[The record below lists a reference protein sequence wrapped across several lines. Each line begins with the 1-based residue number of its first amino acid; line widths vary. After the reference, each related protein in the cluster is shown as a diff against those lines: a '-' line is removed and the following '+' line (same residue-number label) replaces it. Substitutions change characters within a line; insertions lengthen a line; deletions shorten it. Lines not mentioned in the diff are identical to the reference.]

1 MGTIDQFRE
10 NFGEGQRVSLFTVT
24 GNFPSGV
31 VSGAGGGNL
40 TELMVKSA
48 QFPASTIGIIEVP
61 YKGRKIKMPGD
72 RVFAEWTATV
82 LVDKDHTLHE
92 AFVGWMDQINSHTD
106 VESSG
111 IASGLKADWVVSALA
126 PDGGINQEITLV
138 QCWPSE
144 VGTVDY
150 AWETTDTLAEFT
162 VTFQFDYWESN
173 ATS

>member
-1 MGTIDQFRE
+1 MGTIDTFRE

-24 GNFPSGV
+24 GNFPSGT
-31 VSGAGGGNL
+31 VSSAGGSNL

-82 LVDKDHTLHE
+82 LVDKGYTLHG
-92 AFVGWMDQINSHTD
+92 AFVRWMNSINSHTD
-106 VESSG
+106 VESAG
-111 IASGLKADWVVSALA
+111 VDTELKADWVVNALA
-126 PDGGINQEITLV
+126 PDGTVNESITLV

-144 VGTVDY
+144 VGTIDY

-162 VTFQFDYWESN
+162 VTFQFDYWQYSP
-173 ATS
+173 